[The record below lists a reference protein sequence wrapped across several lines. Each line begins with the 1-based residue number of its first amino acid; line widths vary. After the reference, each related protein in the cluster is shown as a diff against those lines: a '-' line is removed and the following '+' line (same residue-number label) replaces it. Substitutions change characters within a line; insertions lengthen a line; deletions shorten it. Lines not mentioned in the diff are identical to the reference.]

1 MRREVRDCVLPPLDS
16 QRTHSSPPEL
26 SLWLQGNGWTAHVPQ
41 QAARKPKCGLH
52 QLSSPCAFCNWN
64 MMTLSLW
71 LLAAFLA
78 NTLQLREPGIV
89 QFTLPKF
96 SSNSQLWYERKI
108 LYYLLG
114 GTVGM
119 KLSWN
124 LQCFFKLQA
133 VDKDLCLQ
141 DMIYYSLPNNE
152 IFTECLL
159 QALFCYCKVALIHIH
174 LLAFDQESKLHN
186 LNPAQQF
193 FQIQPMKTINNSKLA
208 TTINTKELAAQ
219 QMESSLTGTQCKKQ
233 IWGFH

>member
-1 MRREVRDCVLPPLDS
+1 
-16 QRTHSSPPEL
+16 
-26 SLWLQGNGWTAHVPQ
+26 
-41 QAARKPKCGLH
+41 
-52 QLSSPCAFCNWN
+52 

-78 NTLQLREPGIV
+78 NTLQLQEPGIV
-89 QFTLPKF
+89 QFTIPKF
-96 SSNSQLWYERKI
+96 ISNSQLWYEWKI
-108 LYYLLG
+108 LQYLLG

-159 QALFCYCKVALIHIH
+159 QALFSYCKVALIHIH
-174 LLAFDQESKLHN
+174 LLAFDPESKLHN

-193 FQIQPMKTINNSKLA
+193 FQIQPMKTIHNSKLA
-208 TTINTKELAAQ
+208 TKINTKELAAQ
-219 QMESSLTGTQCKKQ
+219 QMESSLTRTQCKKQ